1 MHNNYYFLRQLSEA
15 LKKRLT
21 SFELAVCFSQ
31 NKDELILGFFSG
43 EKEFFIKAILTPS
56 FSALSFPEEFKRS
69 KKNSVDLFKE
79 LTGLKVS
86 HVVQHLNERSFHI
99 EFEKHYK
106 LMFKMHGRRSNIL
119 LYQNDQLVTLFNHQL
134 KNDLNIDIQNTD
146 RPLDLSFEAFENNK
160 GELSKVFPT
169 FGHPIEDHVKSQ
181 TEGLKTNKEKW
192 AAIKKLLDYLDNP
205 QFFIRTENKKTFLT
219 LFEPGEFL
227 FKSNDAIE
235 AANYFVHE
243 YLVSETFEQE
253 KARVISGLEKK
264 KVKTENYIQDLHERL
279 HKIEHELKYDE
290 IANIIMANMH
300 AIPERSESVELM
312 NFYSDK
318 KIKIKLNKNLN
329 AQKNA
334 AEYYRKSKNQKIEV
348 EKIKENIG
356 NKIDEINSISIHLYE
371 IEKIKFQKELKKYF
385 KEHSLIKEDKG
396 EKEIELFKHFEFEG
410 FEILVGKNAKN
421 NDLLTQQ
428 HTFKE
433 DLWLHARDVSGSH
446 VVIKYQSG
454 KKFPKTVI
462 HKAAQLAAYYSKRKT
477 DTLCPVIFTPK
488 KFVRKRKGSPDG
500 TVVVEKEEVIMVEPK
515 SFNKEG

>member
-1 MHNNYYFLRQLSEA
+1 MQNNYYFLRQLTTA

-21 SFELAVCFSQ
+21 SFELGVCFSQ

-43 EKEFFIKAILTPS
+43 QEEFFIKAILTAP
-56 FSALSFPEEFKRS
+56 FTALSFPPEFKRS
-69 KKNSVDLFKE
+69 KKNSVDLFKD
-79 LTGLKVS
+79 LIGLRVLDI
-86 HVVQHLNERSFHI
+86 VQHLNERSFHI

-119 LYQNDQLVTLFNHQL
+119 LYQNDKLISLFNHQL
-134 KNDLNIDIQNTD
+134 KNDLTIDIKNID
-146 RPLDLSFEAFENNK
+146 RSLDLSFEAFENNN

-169 FGHPIEDHVKSQ
+169 FGHPVEDHVNSQ
-181 TEGLKTNKEKW
+181 TTGLKTNKEKW
-192 AAIKKLLDYLDNP
+192 TVIKKLLDYLDHP
-205 QFFIRTENKKTFLT
+205 QFFISAVNKKTSLT
-219 LFEPGEFL
+219 LFEPDEFL
-227 FKSNDAIE
+227 FKTTDPVE

-253 KARVISGLEKK
+253 KAKVISELEKK
-264 KVKTENYIQDLHERL
+264 KVKSENYIQDLHERL
-279 HKIEHELKYDE
+279 HKIQHELKYDE

-300 AIPERSESVELM
+300 AIPERSESAELID
-312 NFYSDK
+312 FYTNK

-356 NKIDEINSISIHLYE
+356 NKIDEINKISIHLYE

-396 EKEIELFKHFEFEG
+396 DKEVELFKHFKFEG

-428 HTFKE
+428 YTFKE

-446 VVIKYQSG
+446 VVIKYQAG

-462 HKAAQLAAYYSKRKT
+462 HKAAELAAYYSKRKT

-488 KFVRKRKGSPDG
+488 KYVRKRKGAPDG
-500 TVVVEKEEVIMVEPK
+500 AVVVDKEEVIMVEPK